1 MAAASIGENSLAL
14 FIPLVTKLFVLVPPE
29 PLSVAVGE
37 ETEMIEVGEV
47 APLGQCGQDGGWSVT
62 PQKGR
67 QPQLCCR
74 RFEIPVL
81 AGASSLCPLFLRRG
95 PGTGEDRGKDGR
107 EGVSF
112 CRKGDGLEAGEGR
125 G

>member
-1 MAAASIGENSLAL
+1 MAAASISENSLAL
-14 FIPLVTKLFVLVPPE
+14 FIPLVTKLLVLVSTE

-37 ETEMIEVGEV
+37 EIEMVEVGEV
-47 APLGQCGQDGGWSVT
+47 VPLGQCGQGGGWSVT
-62 PQKGR
+62 PKREGS
-67 QPQLCCR
+67 LSSVA
-74 RFEIPVL
+74 EGLPVL